1 MNAYELTRQLF
12 TIDGEMN
19 KVMNFKEKEI
29 DKEMIEVYDRK
40 LNVYLGNDLEI
51 INTLKLNN
59 AYNLSKELIQV
70 MGDIDSLLDKNNGS
84 KYEKQINVLEEKMFY
99 IKNRLKNINIK

>member
-12 TIDGEMN
+12 AIDGEMN
-19 KVMNFKEKEI
+19 KVMNFKEKET

-51 INTLKLNN
+51 INTLKLND

-70 MGDIDSLLDKNNGS
+70 MGDIDNLLDKNNGN
-84 KYEKQINVLEEKMFY
+84 KYERQIDALEEKMFY
-99 IKNRLKNINIK
+99 IKIN

>member
-12 TIDGEMN
+12 TIDGEIN
-19 KVMNFKEKEI
+19 KVMNFKEEEI

-70 MGDIDSLLDKNNGS
+70 MGDIDNLLDKNNGN
-84 KYEKQINVLEEKMFY
+84 KYERQIDALEEKMFY